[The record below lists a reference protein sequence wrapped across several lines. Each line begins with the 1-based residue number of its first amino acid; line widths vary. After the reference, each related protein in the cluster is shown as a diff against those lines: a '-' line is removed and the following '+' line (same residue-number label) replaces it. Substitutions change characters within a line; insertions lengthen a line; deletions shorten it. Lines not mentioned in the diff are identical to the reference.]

1 MKQFCNKKRQRE
13 KENDQSFDEFILSNN
28 KKEKK
33 SQILVPQ
40 DNNININ
47 LIDNNKLDKYSNST
61 LQSKNDFLFETKKE
75 EIFKIINY
83 NNKENK
89 IENNIIKMIET
100 SIFDTIIPSKT
111 KAKSYK
117 ELRNF
122 SLSSENYRNSYSDYS
137 IPEDYFPFEIGE
149 IIQNK
154 YEVIIYNI

>member
-13 KENDQSFDEFILSNN
+13 KENDQSLDEFILSNN

-47 LIDNNKLDKYSNST
+47 LIDNNKLDKYSNYT
-61 LQSKNDFLFETKKE
+61 LQSKNDFLFESKKE

-100 SIFDTIIPSKT
+100 SIFDTILPSKT

>member
-13 KENDQSFDEFILSNN
+13 KENDQSLDEFILSNN

-61 LQSKNDFLFETKKE
+61 LQSKNDFLFESKKE

-154 YEVIIYNI
+154 YEVFIYNI

>member
-13 KENDQSFDEFILSNN
+13 KENDQSLDEFILSNN

-47 LIDNNKLDKYSNST
+47 LIENNKLDKYSNST
-61 LQSKNDFLFETKKE
+61 LQSKNDFLFESKKE

-100 SIFDTIIPSKT
+100 SIFDTILPSRT

-117 ELRNF
+117 EIRSF
-122 SLSSENYRNSYSDYS
+122 SLSSENYRNSYNDYS
-137 IPEDYFPFEIGE
+137 LPEDYFPFEIGE

-154 YEVIIYNI
+154 YEVFIYNI

>member
-13 KENDQSFDEFILSNN
+13 KENDQSLDEFILSNN

-149 IIQNK
+149 IIQNE

>member
-13 KENDQSFDEFILSNN
+13 KENDQSLDEFILSNN

-89 IENNIIKMIET
+89 IENNVIKMIET

>member
-13 KENDQSFDEFILSNN
+13 KENDQSLDEFILSNN

-89 IENNIIKMIET
+89 IENNVIKMIET

-137 IPEDYFPFEIGE
+137 LPEDYFPFEIGE

-154 YEVIIYNI
+154 YEVFIYNI

>member
-1 MKQFCNKKRQRE
+1 MTYY
-13 KENDQSFDEFILSNN
+13 L

-61 LQSKNDFLFETKKE
+61 LQSKNDFLFESKKE

-100 SIFDTIIPSKT
+100 SIFDTILPSKT

>member
-13 KENDQSFDEFILSNN
+13 KENDQSLEEFILSNN

-47 LIDNNKLDKYSNST
+47 LIENNKLDKYSNST

-89 IENNIIKMIET
+89 IENNVIKMIET

-154 YEVIIYNI
+154 Y

>member
-89 IENNIIKMIET
+89 IENNVIKMIET

-154 YEVIIYNI
+154 YEVFIYNI

>member
-100 SIFDTIIPSKT
+100 SIFDTILPSRT

-117 ELRNF
+117 EIRSF

-137 IPEDYFPFEIGE
+137 LLEDYFPFEIGE

>member
-13 KENDQSFDEFILSNN
+13 KENDQSLEEFILSNN

-47 LIDNNKLDKYSNST
+47 LIENNKLDKYSNST

-89 IENNIIKMIET
+89 IENNVIKMIET

>member
-13 KENDQSFDEFILSNN
+13 KENDQSLDEFILSNN

-61 LQSKNDFLFETKKE
+61 LQSKNDFLFESKKE

-89 IENNIIKMIET
+89 IENNVIKMIET

>member
-13 KENDQSFDEFILSNN
+13 KENDQSLDEFILSNN

-89 IENNIIKMIET
+89 IENNVIKMIET
-100 SIFDTIIPSKT
+100 SIFDTIIPSRA

-117 ELRNF
+117 ELRSF
-122 SLSSENYRNSYSDYS
+122 SLSSENYRNSNSDYS

-154 YEVIIYNI
+154 YEVFIYNI

>member
-13 KENDQSFDEFILSNN
+13 KENDQSLDEFILSNN

>member
-1 MKQFCNKKRQRE
+1 MKHFCNKKRQRE

-89 IENNIIKMIET
+89 IENNVIKMIET

>member
-13 KENDQSFDEFILSNN
+13 KENDQSLDEFILSNN

-100 SIFDTIIPSKT
+100 SIFDTIIPSRT

-117 ELRNF
+117 ELRSF

-137 IPEDYFPFEIGE
+137 LPEDYFPFEIGE

-154 YEVIIYNI
+154 YKVFIYNI

>member
-13 KENDQSFDEFILSNN
+13 KENDQSLDEFILSNN

-89 IENNIIKMIET
+89 IENNVIKIIET

>member
-13 KENDQSFDEFILSNN
+13 KENDQSLDEFILSNN

-61 LQSKNDFLFETKKE
+61 LQSKNDFLFESKKE

-100 SIFDTIIPSKT
+100 SIFDTILPSKT

>member
-13 KENDQSFDEFILSNN
+13 KENDQSLDEFILSNN

-100 SIFDTIIPSKT
+100 SIFDTILPSRT

-117 ELRNF
+117 EIRSF

-137 IPEDYFPFEIGE
+137 ISEDYFPFEIGE

>member
-13 KENDQSFDEFILSNN
+13 KENDQSLDEFIISNN

-33 SQILVPQ
+33 PQILVPQ

-47 LIDNNKLDKYSNST
+47 LIENNKLDKYSNST
-61 LQSKNDFLFETKKE
+61 LQSKNDFLFESKKE

-100 SIFDTIIPSKT
+100 SIFDTILPSRT

-117 ELRNF
+117 ELRSF

-137 IPEDYFPFEIGE
+137 LPEDYFPFEIGE

-154 YEVIIYNI
+154 YEVILFNI

>member
-13 KENDQSFDEFILSNN
+13 KENEQSFDEFILSNN

-61 LQSKNDFLFETKKE
+61 LQSKNDFLFESKKE

>member
-13 KENDQSFDEFILSNN
+13 KENDQSLDEFILSNN

-40 DNNININ
+40 DNSININ
-47 LIDNNKLDKYSNST
+47 LIENNKLDKYSNST
-61 LQSKNDFLFETKKE
+61 LQSKNDFLFESKKE

-100 SIFDTIIPSKT
+100 SIFDTILPSRT

-117 ELRNF
+117 EIRSF

-137 IPEDYFPFEIGE
+137 LPEDYFPFEIGE

>member
-13 KENDQSFDEFILSNN
+13 KENDQSLDEFILSNN

-61 LQSKNDFLFETKKE
+61 LQSKNDFLFESKKE
-75 EIFKIINY
+75 EIFKIINC

-100 SIFDTIIPSKT
+100 SIFDTILPSRT

-117 ELRNF
+117 EIRSF

-137 IPEDYFPFEIGE
+137 LPEDYFPFEIGE

>member
-13 KENDQSFDEFILSNN
+13 KENDQSLDEFILSNN

-61 LQSKNDFLFETKKE
+61 LQSKNDFLFESKKE

>member
-13 KENDQSFDEFILSNN
+13 KENVQSFDEFILSNN

-100 SIFDTIIPSKT
+100 SIFDTILPSRT

-117 ELRNF
+117 EIRSF

-137 IPEDYFPFEIGE
+137 LPEDYFPFEIGE

-154 YEVIIYNI
+154 YEVFIYNI

>member
-47 LIDNNKLDKYSNST
+47 LIENNKLDKYSNST

-100 SIFDTIIPSKT
+100 SIFDTILPSRT

-117 ELRNF
+117 EIRSF

-137 IPEDYFPFEIGE
+137 LPEDYFPFEIGE

-154 YEVIIYNI
+154 YEVFIYNI

>member
-13 KENDQSFDEFILSNN
+13 KENDQSLDEFILSNN

-100 SIFDTIIPSKT
+100 SIFDTILPSRT

-117 ELRNF
+117 EIRSF
-122 SLSSENYRNSYSDYS
+122 SLSSENYRNSYIDYS
-137 IPEDYFPFEIGE
+137 LPEDYFPFEIGE

>member
-13 KENDQSFDEFILSNN
+13 KENDQSLDEFILSNN

-137 IPEDYFPFEIGE
+137 LPEDYFPFEIGE

>member
-89 IENNIIKMIET
+89 IENNV
-100 SIFDTIIPSKT
+100 
-111 KAKSYK
+111 
-117 ELRNF
+117 L
-122 SLSSENYRNSYSDYS
+122 L
-137 IPEDYFPFEIGE
+137 EDYFPFEIGE